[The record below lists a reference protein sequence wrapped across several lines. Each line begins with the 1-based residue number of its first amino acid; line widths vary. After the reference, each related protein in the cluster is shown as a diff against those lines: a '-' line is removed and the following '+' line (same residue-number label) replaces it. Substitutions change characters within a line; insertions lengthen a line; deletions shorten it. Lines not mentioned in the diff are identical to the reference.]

1 MLPLYY
7 QTQKI
12 KRARISKGITLKE
25 LCGEEISISKM
36 SCIENGKIK
45 ADDECL
51 KYISDKLQID
61 YSYLVQDV
69 YEQIKE
75 NIKSVKKSKH
85 SLEKI
90 ESIIK
95 YNLDYSFRYNFNDL
109 ALELIHI
116 LFKLYIKDNKIE
128 KLQLL
133 ISKYFDLYQHAT
145 NNEQIIIYYNDMA
158 ELFVKTK
165 EYHEAISYYS
175 RIIQIY
181 EKDQIKFDDKY
192 IYACFYEGICYKNIN
207 LIEES
212 YKCLKKIIDKEAL
225 FKNDN
230 DKGDY
235 YHEFAIV
242 NILLYIGEADKYLNI
257 ALNYKKDD
265 MKVLAKFKAENG
277 DIYFKVHK
285 DDKALIELED
295 AAKIYPREDVR
306 GCGEFLIKCIDILY
320 KNNKYDEAFSYTSEA
335 LNLAIDIDD
344 ERLIEKAYYFKGMI
358 HQKLNDYIQA
368 EMYMNLAT
376 DFLLRFANNEEKYKR
391 YNEMAELYYN
401 LNELKESIKYFTL
414 AIQIE
419 KKL

>member
-1 MLPLYY
+1 MEILS
-7 QTQKI
+7 TGEKI
-12 KRARISKGITLKE
+12 KRARIYKRITLKE

-69 YEQIKE
+69 YEQIKD

-145 NNEQIIIYYNDMA
+145 NNEQIIIYYSDMA
-158 ELFVKTK
+158 EFFVKTK

-414 AIQIE
+414 SIQIE

>member
-1 MLPLYY
+1 MEILS
-7 QTQKI
+7 TGEKI
-12 KRARISKGITLKE
+12 KRARIYKRITLKE

-69 YEQIKE
+69 YEQIKD

-145 NNEQIIIYYNDMA
+145 NNEQIIIYYSDMA
-158 ELFVKTK
+158 EFFVKTK

-235 YHEFAIV
+235 YHQFAIV

-306 GCGEFLIKCIDILY
+306 GCGDFLIKCIDILY
-320 KNNKYDEAFSYTSEA
+320 KNNKYDEAFSYISEA

>member
-1 MLPLYY
+1 MEILS
-7 QTQKI
+7 TGEKI
-12 KRARISKGITLKE
+12 KRARIYKGITLKE

-69 YEQIKE
+69 YEQIKD

-158 ELFVKTK
+158 EFFVKNK

-257 ALNYKKDD
+257 ALDYKKDD
-265 MKVLAKFKAENG
+265 MKELAKFKAENG

-320 KNNKYDEAFSYTSEA
+320 KNNKYDEAFSYISEA

-414 AIQIE
+414 ARQIE
-419 KKL
+419 KML

>member
-1 MLPLYY
+1 MEILS
-7 QTQKI
+7 TGEKI
-12 KRARISKGITLKE
+12 KRARIYKRITLKE

-61 YSYLVQDV
+61 YSYLVEDV
-69 YEQIKE
+69 YEQIKD

-116 LFKLYIKDNKIE
+116 LFKLYIKNNKIE

-145 NNEQIIIYYNDMA
+145 NNEQIIIYYSDMA
-158 ELFVKTK
+158 EFFVKTK

-181 EKDQIKFDDKY
+181 EKDKIKFDDKY

-320 KNNKYDEAFSYTSEA
+320 KNNKYDEAFSYISEA

>member
-1 MLPLYY
+1 MEILS
-7 QTQKI
+7 TGEKI
-12 KRARISKGITLKE
+12 KRARIYKGITLKE

-69 YEQIKE
+69 YEQIKD

-158 ELFVKTK
+158 EFFVKTK

-225 FKNDN
+225 FKNNN

-257 ALNYKKDD
+257 ALDYKKDD
-265 MKVLAKFKAENG
+265 MKELAKFKAENG

-320 KNNKYDEAFSYTSEA
+320 KNNKYDEAFSYISEA

>member
-1 MLPLYY
+1 MEILS
-7 QTQKI
+7 TGEKI
-12 KRARISKGITLKE
+12 KRARIYKRITLKE

-69 YEQIKE
+69 YEQIKD

-158 ELFVKTK
+158 EFFVKNK

-257 ALNYKKDD
+257 ALDYKKDD
-265 MKVLAKFKAENG
+265 MKELAKFKAENG

-320 KNNKYDEAFSYTSEA
+320 KNNKYDEAFSYISEA
-335 LNLAIDIDD
+335 LNLVIDIDD

>member
-1 MLPLYY
+1 MEILS
-7 QTQKI
+7 TGEKI
-12 KRARISKGITLKE
+12 KRARIYKRITLKE

-69 YEQIKE
+69 YEQIKD

-90 ESIIK
+90 ESIII

-145 NNEQIIIYYNDMA
+145 NNEQIIIYYSDMA
-158 ELFVKTK
+158 EFFVKTK

-306 GCGEFLIKCIDILY
+306 GCGDFLIKCIDILY
-320 KNNKYDEAFSYTSEA
+320 KNNKYDEAFSYISEA

>member
-1 MLPLYY
+1 MEILS
-7 QTQKI
+7 TGEKI
-12 KRARISKGITLKE
+12 KRARIYKRITLKE

-158 ELFVKTK
+158 EFFVKNK

-320 KNNKYDEAFSYTSEA
+320 KNNKYDEAFSYISEA

>member
-1 MLPLYY
+1 MEILS
-7 QTQKI
+7 TGEKI
-12 KRARISKGITLKE
+12 KRARIYKRITLKE

-69 YEQIKE
+69 YEQIKD

-116 LFKLYIKDNKIE
+116 LFKLYIKNNKIE

-145 NNEQIIIYYNDMA
+145 NNEQIIIYYSDMA
-158 ELFVKTK
+158 EFFVKTK

-181 EKDQIKFDDKY
+181 EKDKIKFDDKY

-320 KNNKYDEAFSYTSEA
+320 KNNKYDEAFSYISEA

>member
-1 MLPLYY
+1 MEILS
-7 QTQKI
+7 TGEKI
-12 KRARISKGITLKE
+12 KRARIYKRITLKE

-61 YSYLVQDV
+61 YSYLVEDV
-69 YEQIKE
+69 YEQIKD

-145 NNEQIIIYYNDMA
+145 NNEQIIIYYSDMA
-158 ELFVKTK
+158 EFFVKTK

-242 NILLYIGEADKYLNI
+242 NILLYIGEAYKYLNI

-320 KNNKYDEAFSYTSEA
+320 KNNKYDEAFSYISEA

>member
-1 MLPLYY
+1 MEILS
-7 QTQKI
+7 TGEKI
-12 KRARISKGITLKE
+12 KRARIYKRITLKE

-69 YEQIKE
+69 YEQIKD

-158 ELFVKTK
+158 EFFVKTK

-306 GCGEFLIKCIDILY
+306 GCGDFLIKCIDILY

>member
-1 MLPLYY
+1 MEILS
-7 QTQKI
+7 TGEKI
-12 KRARISKGITLKE
+12 KRARIYKRITLKE

-69 YEQIKE
+69 YEQIKD

-145 NNEQIIIYYNDMA
+145 NNEQIIIYYSDMA
-158 ELFVKTK
+158 EFFVKTK

-257 ALNYKKDD
+257 ALDYKKDD

-320 KNNKYDEAFSYTSEA
+320 KNNKYDEAFSYISEA

>member
-1 MLPLYY
+1 MEILS
-7 QTQKI
+7 TGEKI
-12 KRARISKGITLKE
+12 KRARIYKGITLKE

-51 KYISDKLQID
+51 KYIADKLQID
-61 YSYLVQDV
+61 YNYLVQDV
-69 YEQIKE
+69 YEQIKD

-85 SLEKI
+85 FLEKI

-116 LFKLYIKDNKIE
+116 LFKLYLKDNKIE

-158 ELFVKTK
+158 EFFVKTK

-181 EKDQIKFDDKY
+181 EKDQIKCDDKY

-225 FKNDN
+225 FKNDK

-257 ALNYKKDD
+257 ALDYKKDD
-265 MKVLAKFKAENG
+265 MKELAKFKAENG

-320 KNNKYDEAFSYTSEA
+320 KNNKYEEAFSYTSEA

-358 HQKLNDYIQA
+358 HQKRNDYIQA

-376 DFLLRFANNEEKYKR
+376 DFLLRFANNEEKYNR

>member
-1 MLPLYY
+1 MEILS
-7 QTQKI
+7 TGEKI
-12 KRARISKGITLKE
+12 KRARIYKRITLKE

-69 YEQIKE
+69 YEQIKD

-145 NNEQIIIYYNDMA
+145 NNEQIIIYYSDMA
-158 ELFVKTK
+158 EFFVKTK

-306 GCGEFLIKCIDILY
+306 GCGDFLIKCIDILY

>member
-1 MLPLYY
+1 MEILS
-7 QTQKI
+7 TGEKI
-12 KRARISKGITLKE
+12 KRARIYKRITLKE

-69 YEQIKE
+69 YEQIKD

-95 YNLDYSFRYNFNDL
+95 YNLDYSFRYNFNGL

-158 ELFVKTK
+158 EFFVKTK

-320 KNNKYDEAFSYTSEA
+320 KNNKYDEAFSYISEA

>member
-1 MLPLYY
+1 MEILS
-7 QTQKI
+7 TGEKI
-12 KRARISKGITLKE
+12 KRARIYKRITLKE

-69 YEQIKE
+69 YEQIKD

-145 NNEQIIIYYNDMA
+145 NNEQIIIYYSDMA
-158 ELFVKTK
+158 EFFVKTK

-192 IYACFYEGICYKNIN
+192 IYACFYEGVCYKNIN

-225 FKNDN
+225 FKNYN

>member
-1 MLPLYY
+1 MEILS
-7 QTQKI
+7 TGEKI
-12 KRARISKGITLKE
+12 KRARIYKRITLKE

-69 YEQIKE
+69 YEQIKD

-145 NNEQIIIYYNDMA
+145 NNEQIIIYYSDMA
-158 ELFVKTK
+158 EFFVKTK

-306 GCGEFLIKCIDILY
+306 GCGDFLIKCIDILY
-320 KNNKYDEAFSYTSEA
+320 KNNKYDEAFSYISEA

-344 ERLIEKAYYFKGMI
+344 ERLIEKAYHFKGMI

>member
-1 MLPLYY
+1 MEILS
-7 QTQKI
+7 TGEKI
-12 KRARISKGITLKE
+12 KRARIYKGITLKE

-69 YEQIKE
+69 YEQIKD
-75 NIKSVKKSKH
+75 NVKSVKKSKH

-145 NNEQIIIYYNDMA
+145 NNEQIIIYYSDMA
-158 ELFVKTK
+158 EFFVKTK

-257 ALNYKKDD
+257 ALDYKKDD
-265 MKVLAKFKAENG
+265 MKELAKFKAENG

-320 KNNKYDEAFSYTSEA
+320 KNNKYDEAFSYISEA

>member
-1 MLPLYY
+1 MEILS
-7 QTQKI
+7 TGEKI
-12 KRARISKGITLKE
+12 KRARIYKGITLKE

-69 YEQIKE
+69 YEQIKD

-133 ISKYFDLYQHAT
+133 ISKYFDLYQHAN

-158 ELFVKTK
+158 EFFVKTK

-257 ALNYKKDD
+257 ALDYKKDD
-265 MKVLAKFKAENG
+265 MKELAKFKAENG

-320 KNNKYDEAFSYTSEA
+320 KNNKYDEAFSYISEA

>member
-1 MLPLYY
+1 MEILS
-7 QTQKI
+7 TGEKI
-12 KRARISKGITLKE
+12 KRARIYKRITLKE

-158 ELFVKTK
+158 EFFVKNK

>member
-1 MLPLYY
+1 MEILS
-7 QTQKI
+7 TGEKI
-12 KRARISKGITLKE
+12 KRARIYKRITLKE

-69 YEQIKE
+69 YEQIKD

-145 NNEQIIIYYNDMA
+145 NNEQIIIYYSDMA
-158 ELFVKTK
+158 EFFVKTK

-225 FKNDN
+225 FNNDN

>member
-1 MLPLYY
+1 MEILS
-7 QTQKI
+7 TGEKI
-12 KRARISKGITLKE
+12 KRARIYKRITLKE

-69 YEQIKE
+69 YEQIKD

-158 ELFVKTK
+158 EFFVKTK

-376 DFLLRFANNEEKYKR
+376 DFLLRFANNEERYIR

-401 LNELKESIKYFTL
+401 LNELKDSIKYFTL
-414 AIQIE
+414 AIQLE

>member
-1 MLPLYY
+1 MEILS
-7 QTQKI
+7 TGEKI
-12 KRARISKGITLKE
+12 KRARIYKRITLKE

-69 YEQIKE
+69 YEQIKD

-145 NNEQIIIYYNDMA
+145 NNEQIIIYYSDMA
-158 ELFVKTK
+158 EFFVKTK

-306 GCGEFLIKCIDILY
+306 GCGDFLIKCIDILY

-401 LNELKESIKYFTL
+401 LNESKECIKYFTL
-414 AIQIE
+414 AMNLE

>member
-1 MLPLYY
+1 MEILS
-7 QTQKI
+7 TGEKI
-12 KRARISKGITLKE
+12 KRARIYKGITLKE

-45 ADDECL
+45 ADDKCL

-69 YEQIKE
+69 YEQIKD

-158 ELFVKTK
+158 EFFVKTK

-257 ALNYKKDD
+257 ALDYKKDD
-265 MKVLAKFKAENG
+265 MKELAKFKAENG

-320 KNNKYDEAFSYTSEA
+320 KNNKYDEAFSYISEA

>member
-1 MLPLYY
+1 MEILS
-7 QTQKI
+7 TGEKI
-12 KRARISKGITLKE
+12 KRARIYKGITLKE

-69 YEQIKE
+69 YEQIKD

-158 ELFVKTK
+158 EFFVKTK

-257 ALNYKKDD
+257 ALNYKNDD

-320 KNNKYDEAFSYTSEA
+320 KNNKYDEAFSYISEA

>member
-1 MLPLYY
+1 MEILS
-7 QTQKI
+7 TGEKI
-12 KRARISKGITLKE
+12 KRARIYKGITLKE

-69 YEQIKE
+69 YEQIKD

-158 ELFVKTK
+158 EFFVKNK

-320 KNNKYDEAFSYTSEA
+320 KNNKYDEAFSYISEA

>member
-1 MLPLYY
+1 MEILS
-7 QTQKI
+7 TGEKI
-12 KRARISKGITLKE
+12 KRARIYKRITLKE

-69 YEQIKE
+69 YEQIKD

-145 NNEQIIIYYNDMA
+145 NNEQIIIYYSDMA
-158 ELFVKTK
+158 EFFVKTK

-285 DDKALIELED
+285 DNKALIELED

>member
-1 MLPLYY
+1 MEILS
-7 QTQKI
+7 TGEKI
-12 KRARISKGITLKE
+12 KRARIYKRITLKE

-69 YEQIKE
+69 YEQIKD

-145 NNEQIIIYYNDMA
+145 NNEQIIIYYSDMA
-158 ELFVKTK
+158 EFFVKTK

-257 ALNYKKDD
+257 ALDYKKDD
-265 MKVLAKFKAENG
+265 MKELAKFKAENG

-320 KNNKYDEAFSYTSEA
+320 KNNKYDEAFSYISEA

>member
-1 MLPLYY
+1 MEILS
-7 QTQKI
+7 TGEKI
-12 KRARISKGITLKE
+12 KRARIYKRITLKE

-69 YEQIKE
+69 YEQIKD

-158 ELFVKTK
+158 EFFVKNK

-257 ALNYKKDD
+257 ALDYKKDD
-265 MKVLAKFKAENG
+265 MKELAKFKAENG

>member
-1 MLPLYY
+1 MEILS
-7 QTQKI
+7 TGEKI
-12 KRARISKGITLKE
+12 KRARIYKRITLKE

-69 YEQIKE
+69 YEQIKD

-158 ELFVKTK
+158 EFFVKTK

-320 KNNKYDEAFSYTSEA
+320 KNNKYDEAFSYISEA

>member
-1 MLPLYY
+1 MEILS
-7 QTQKI
+7 TGEKI
-12 KRARISKGITLKE
+12 KRARIYKGITLKE

-69 YEQIKE
+69 YEQIKD

-158 ELFVKTK
+158 EFFVKTK

-257 ALNYKKDD
+257 ALDYKKDD

-320 KNNKYDEAFSYTSEA
+320 KNNKYDEAFSYISEA

>member
-1 MLPLYY
+1 MEILS
-7 QTQKI
+7 TGEKI
-12 KRARISKGITLKE
+12 KRARIYKGITLKE

-158 ELFVKTK
+158 EFFVKTK

-257 ALNYKKDD
+257 ALDYKKDD
-265 MKVLAKFKAENG
+265 MKELAKFKAENG

-320 KNNKYDEAFSYTSEA
+320 KNNKYDEAFSYISEA

>member
-1 MLPLYY
+1 MEILS
-7 QTQKI
+7 TGEKI
-12 KRARISKGITLKE
+12 KRARIYKGITLKE

-116 LFKLYIKDNKIE
+116 LFKLYIKYNKIE

-158 ELFVKTK
+158 EFFVKNK

-257 ALNYKKDD
+257 ALDYKKDD
-265 MKVLAKFKAENG
+265 MKELAKFKAENG

-320 KNNKYDEAFSYTSEA
+320 KNNKYDEAFSYISEA

>member
-1 MLPLYY
+1 MEILS
-7 QTQKI
+7 TGEKI
-12 KRARISKGITLKE
+12 KRARIYKRITLKE

-69 YEQIKE
+69 YEQIKD

-145 NNEQIIIYYNDMA
+145 NNEQIIIYYSDMA
-158 ELFVKTK
+158 EFFVKTK

-265 MKVLAKFKAENG
+265 MKGLAKFKAENG

-306 GCGEFLIKCIDILY
+306 GCGDFLIKCIDILY

>member
-1 MLPLYY
+1 MEILS
-7 QTQKI
+7 TGEKI
-12 KRARISKGITLKE
+12 KRARIYKRITLKE

-69 YEQIKE
+69 YEQIKD

-145 NNEQIIIYYNDMA
+145 NNEQIIIYYSDMA
-158 ELFVKTK
+158 EFFVKTK

-320 KNNKYDEAFSYTSEA
+320 KNNKYDEAFSYISEA

-401 LNELKESIKYFTL
+401 LNELKE
-414 AIQIE
+414 
-419 KKL
+419 

>member
-1 MLPLYY
+1 MEILS
-7 QTQKI
+7 TGEKI
-12 KRARISKGITLKE
+12 KRARIYKRITLKE

-69 YEQIKE
+69 YEQIKD

-158 ELFVKTK
+158 EFFVKTK

-257 ALNYKKDD
+257 ALDYKKDD

>member
-1 MLPLYY
+1 MEILS
-7 QTQKI
+7 TGEKI
-12 KRARISKGITLKE
+12 KRARIYKRITLKE

-69 YEQIKE
+69 YEQIKD

-158 ELFVKTK
+158 EFFVKTK

-257 ALNYKKDD
+257 ALDYKKDD
-265 MKVLAKFKAENG
+265 MKELAKFKAENG

-320 KNNKYDEAFSYTSEA
+320 KNNKYDEAFSYISEA

>member
-1 MLPLYY
+1 MEILS
-7 QTQKI
+7 TGEKI
-12 KRARISKGITLKE
+12 KRARIYKRITLKE

-69 YEQIKE
+69 YEQIKD

-158 ELFVKTK
+158 EFFVKTK

-181 EKDQIKFDDKY
+181 EKDQIKYDDKY

>member
-1 MLPLYY
+1 MEILS
-7 QTQKI
+7 TGEKI
-12 KRARISKGITLKE
+12 KRARIYKRITLKE

-69 YEQIKE
+69 YEQIKD

-116 LFKLYIKDNKIE
+116 LFKLYIKNNKIE

-145 NNEQIIIYYNDMA
+145 NNEQIIIYYSDMA
-158 ELFVKTK
+158 EFFVKTK